1 MRTKKAKTPPIYRAI
16 ERLLSW
22 AVPMVDSLPKSL
34 ACQTLG
40 GLLIRD
46 LRDCLNAVLLGQD
59 TGDVPAKV
67 QCIKVLLTN
76 LTGIRTTMRVFTGNR
91 YVSVKQEMEFLDL
104 VNPIQIQAAAW
115 LRKWEP
121 AVDDEG

>member
-1 MRTKKAKTPPIYRAI
+1 MKTKKAKTPPIYRAS

-22 AVPMVDSLPKSL
+22 AVPVVDSLPKSL
-34 ACQTLG
+34 ASQTLG

-59 TGDVPAKV
+59 TADVPAKI
-67 QCIKVLLTN
+67 QCIRLLLTN
-76 LTGIRTTMRVFTGNR
+76 LTAVRTTMRVFTEDR
-91 YVSVKQEMEFLDL
+91 YISVKQEMEFLDL
-104 VNPIQIQAAAW
+104 VNPVQIQAIAW

-121 AVDDEG
+121 AVAE